1 MDADV
6 ADLERALEAVKA
18 RSTRAL
24 ANEELYQ
31 ARIKELERMNRALV
45 LQVASLGKG
54 EAAGNVALAG
64 AAADVAAGEASSVEG
79 SPRRDMRRVWSYK
92 TLRTKSNHLS
102 VERIDLDAGAGSGS
116 DRESPPLD
124 AANTAPALA
133 RSATVTS
140 ASASAPAAEH
150 NPPVF
155 TVETLSRDASEAS
168 LLNGGAGIT
177 LGGLVGDGKSPFQLL
192 LCNDDGCE
200 VREPPDRAIRT
211 RQHGAPHS
219 QFSWVEPPR
228 NVLVIKKPN
237 DKYTTAMM
245 PAVVAKLA
253 DEGITAW
260 VEPAV
265 HWETGLG
272 ETWEQDEDPGLDRK
286 IDFIICLGGDG
297 TILWVSNLFPR
308 ACPPVISFAMGS
320 LGFLTA
326 FEEDSIPRAI
336 DDVVRGDFF
345 FTTRSRLVAHVVDAE
360 GNEDRERHIC
370 LNEVVIDRGASAA
383 LVDLD
388 VNIDG
393 NPMTKVLAD
402 GVMVSTPTGSTAYS
416 LAAGGSMVH
425 PGVSGVLVVP
435 ICPHTLSFRPLVL
448 PDTVVLTIKV
458 PETAR
463 IEPVASFDGKKQRR
477 LKRGESLVVAG
488 WRFPV
493 PAICKSGETG
503 DWFRAVKD
511 SLLWNVR
518 GSVQKPNQP

>member
-124 AANTAPALA
+124 ASNTASGLA
-133 RSATVTS
+133 RSATVAS
-140 ASASAPAAEH
+140 ASASAPTAEH
-150 NPPVF
+150 NPRVF